1 MTLEEKHLPYE
12 GRFIDVENKPTW
24 FLEMYPEGKVPTMFI
39 DQDWI
44 GDADVITDMLETK
57 ISIPTMRPP
66 PEKATIGLKV
76 FPLFVKFLRSK
87 DSGDGSEQAFLA
99 ELQAL
104 NEHLKIEDAAH
115 KNPFVSGRF
124 PSMLDMNLTPKLYH
138 MDVALKH
145 FKNWS
150 LPQDLVYLEAYMKKM
165 FTRPSFTKTKSPED
179 VVIRGWQRHLSSI
192 GQ

>member
-1 MTLEEKHLPYE
+1 
-12 GRFIDVENKPTW
+12 
-24 FLEMYPEGKVPTMFI
+24 MYPEGKVPTMFI